1 MKKLLLLL
9 AMIIAMV
16 SCGGKTAEKK
26 DAPTEA
32 KKVSG
37 NIRFATW
44 TGNPEEDKALKM
56 MIAEFEKANP
66 DIKVEYTPLTG
77 DYNQVLTTQ
86 MSGGQGPDVF
96 YYDAYTAGQ
105 YIGDDYLE
113 PIEGYDLSD
122 FYPAMVAPFV
132 KDGKTYGIP
141 KDFST
146 LALYYNK
153 DMFTKAGLPEPK
165 DKMTWE
171 EFVDLSKK
179 LTKGDVVGFGGNFD
193 LARLKYAAEAS
204 GAKIETADGKA
215 NFTDPEVVKGIKQF
229 VDMHNEKILVTAEE
243 KGAGWAGDLLGTG
256 KVAMVMEGPWIQP
269 FLAQNFKDLK
279 YGVVEM
285 PLINGKPATAAYT
298 VSLGINADS
307 KNKEAARVFINFM
320 TSAEGM
326 EKWSAA
332 YKVLPT
338 RKSLVAKMGLATD
351 PLLKAHVAGAEYANL
366 WAGSPNLRTTYLNF
380 GKTMPLILQG
390 KVKLEDGL
398 KQITETTNAEAG
410 K

>member
-1 MKKLLLLL
+1 
-9 AMIIAMV
+9 
-16 SCGGKTAEKK
+16 
-26 DAPTEA
+26 
-32 KKVSG
+32 
-37 NIRFATW
+37 
-44 TGNPEEDKALKM
+44 
-56 MIAEFEKANP
+56 
-66 DIKVEYTPLTG
+66 
-77 DYNQVLTTQ
+77 
-86 MSGGQGPDVF
+86 
-96 YYDAYTAGQ
+96 
-105 YIGDDYLE
+105 
-113 PIEGYDLSD
+113 
-122 FYPAMVAPFV
+122 
-132 KDGKTYGIP
+132 
-141 KDFST
+141 
-146 LALYYNK
+146 
-153 DMFTKAGLPEPK
+153 
-165 DKMTWE
+165 
-171 EFVDLSKK
+171 
-179 LTKGDVVGFGGNFD
+179 
-193 LARLKYAAEAS
+193 
-204 GAKIETADGKA
+204 
-215 NFTDPEVVKGIKQF
+215 
-229 VDMHNEKILVTAEE
+229 
-243 KGAGWAGDLLGTG
+243 
-256 KVAMVMEGPWIQP
+256 
-269 FLAQNFKDLK
+269 
-279 YGVVEM
+279 M

>member
-1 MKKLLLLL
+1 MKKLLLLG
-9 AMIIAMV
+9 AMMVAMV
-16 SCGGKTAEKK
+16 SCGGKATDKAAAAVDTK
-26 DAPTEA
+26 DA
-32 KKVSG
+32 SG
-37 NIRFATW
+37 TIRFATW

-66 DIKVEYTPLTG
+66 KIKVEYAPLTG

-105 YIGDDYLE
+105 YIEDDYLE
-113 PIEGYDLSD
+113 PIEGYDLTD

-132 KDGKTYGIP
+132 KNGKTYGIP

-193 LARLKYAAEAS
+193 LARLKYAAEATGS
-204 GAKIETADGKA
+204 KIETADGKP
-215 NFTDPEVVKGIKQF
+215 NFTDPEVIKAIKQF
-229 VDMHNEKILVTAEE
+229 IDMHTAKTLVTAEE

-285 PLINGKPATAAYT
+285 PLTAGKPATAAYT

-307 KNKEAARVFINFM
+307 KNKVAARAFIDFM
-320 TSAEGM
+320 TSAQGM
-326 EKWSAA
+326 EKWSAS

-338 RKSLVAKMGLATD
+338 RKSLVTKMGLAAD

-366 WAGSPNLRTTYLNF
+366 WAGSPNLRTIYLNF

-390 KVKLEDGL
+390 KVTLEEGL
-398 KQITETTNAEAG
+398 KQITEA